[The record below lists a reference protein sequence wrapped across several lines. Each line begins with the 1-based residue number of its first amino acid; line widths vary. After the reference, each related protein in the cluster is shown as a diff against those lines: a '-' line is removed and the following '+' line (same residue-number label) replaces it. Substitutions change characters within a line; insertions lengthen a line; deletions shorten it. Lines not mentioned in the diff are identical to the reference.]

1 MKLHGPKYLMI
12 QIKKLLLQHGNDFSF
27 KRPLITFFFIFT
39 KPLTFLLKQL
49 LSVIKFPTCIERF
62 VKKGIN
68 YQNSTKKQR
77 ENDVKSKSQQNR

>member
-1 MKLHGPKYLMI
+1 MPKLNETARTKIFNDPN
-12 QIKKLLLQHGNDFSF
+12 KKTSTPTREYYFL
-27 KRPLITFFFIFT
+27 FFFFT

-68 YQNSTKKQR
+68 DQNSTKNKG
-77 ENDVKSKSQQNR
+77 KMT